1 MFGEIKIN
9 EKSVK
14 LKASLLSQLIYKQT
28 FGKDMLVDVIAL
40 DEYRKEN
47 AESEGKFKSN
57 TMAMEYS
64 YMAKNITYQIMW
76 AFAKTA
82 DENITS
88 FENWI
93 DEIEDIDYSN
103 AEKVCGN
110 LLDAMTKID
119 RKNE

>member
-14 LKASLLSQLIYKQT
+14 LKASLLSQLIYKQA

-64 YMAKNITYQIMW
+64 YMAKN
-76 AFAKTA
+76 K
-82 DENITS
+82 
-88 FENWI
+88 
-93 DEIEDIDYSN
+93 
-103 AEKVCGN
+103 
-110 LLDAMTKID
+110 
-119 RKNE
+119 